1 MSKPHLFLLEAD
13 ASRAQTI
20 EVSLRDA
27 GYTVTTAA
35 TVDAARGLLEEVT
48 FDVAL
53 LDLDLEDMRASELC
67 HELRQQDP
75 ERRRGLFGVTACSN
89 LETRVAALELG

>member
-1 MSKPHLFLLEAD
+1 MCPAQGAH
-13 ASRAQTI
+13 ASGPSPIYFSSRLTPLAQTI

-67 HELRQQDP
+67 HELRQQIRSDAGAVW
-75 ERRRGLFGVTACSN
+75 RHRLLQS
-89 LETRVAALELG
+89 